1 MQFKEYLLSLER
13 TPVVESAYSLYTGE
27 PLEEGIADFG
37 KALLLS
43 GALAF
48 GSANAAPNKSVDSY
62 HGNGKNY
69 STVVQK
75 QDYKKAGK
83 KMDKKSKINK
93 QIASMR
99 SQNLAFDVKFHDRVE
114 QIENELIKKNV
125 DPQIAHEKAM
135 QQAMAERTVRK

>member
-62 HGNGKNY
+62 HGNGKDY
-69 STVVQK
+69 SKVVQK
-75 QDYKKAGK
+75 QNYKKAGK
-83 KMDKKSKINK
+83 KMDKKAKVNYPRPK
-93 QIASMR
+93 GRELRASTQR
-99 SQNLAFDVKFHDRVE
+99 TCHVQDRT
-114 QIENELIKKNV
+114 
-125 DPQIAHEKAM
+125 
-135 QQAMAERTVRK
+135 R

>member
-62 HGNGKNY
+62 HGHGKDY

-75 QDYKKAGK
+75 QNYKKAGK
-83 KMDKKSKINK
+83 KMDKKAKIKK

-99 SQNLAFDVKFHDRVE
+99 MQNLAFDADFHDRVE
-114 QIENELIKKNV
+114 QIENELINKKV

-135 QQAMAERTVRK
+135 QQAMEERTVKK